1 MAPPTAED
9 IDEYRDDYRD
19 DRDDYR
25 DEQRDDYRDDRDDYR
40 DDYRGDERDDYGDER
55 DDYRDDRGGDYRGDP
70 EDQYYDE
77 RSADRPKPK
86 GYGRDSARPRYDSGG
101 RSSSISSIAGQM
113 REGRELGSTV
123 AAITLSGVDFCLHV
137 ATAIF
142 CQVEYYGE
150 HSLFW
155 AFITL
160 GVFAN
165 MIAIVMHVVRSANRR
180 EPGAED
186 SELERKFKQ
195 RPEECVLVMMFGM
208 VNTECLCFLT
218 PDPDDHAT
226 FRKLGLLASLLEG
239 VPTLGLQ
246 IAFLYTYGWV
256 SLVGLALVWTC
267 FTLSLKLMRGW
278 IICLS
283 SRCHDEARVELT
295 LTLTLPL
302 TLTLTLTTDPD
313 PDPNLDPNPDH

>member
-1 MAPPTAED
+1 MGEPIERPTAED
-9 IDEYRDDYRD
+9 IDEYRDEY
-19 DRDDYR
+19 RDDYR
-25 DEQRDDYRDDRDDYR
+25 DERDDYR
-40 DDYRGDERDDYGDER
+40 DER
-55 DDYRDDRGGDYRGDP
+55 DDYRDDYHDERDDYGDDYREDYRDERDGDFYRDD
-70 EDQYYDE
+70 ERGDQYYDE
-77 RSADRPKPK
+77 RSADRPKRK
-86 GYGRDSARPRYDSGG
+86 GYRRDSARPRYDSGG
-101 RSSSISSIAGQM
+101 RSSSISSIAAQM
-113 REGRELGSTV
+113 RERRELGSTV
-123 AAITLSGVDFCLHV
+123 AAIALSGVDFSLHV

-180 EPGAED
+180 EAGAED

-226 FRKLGLLASLLEG
+226 FRKLGLLASVLEG
-239 VPTLGLQ
+239 VP
-246 IAFLYTYGWV
+246 
-256 SLVGLALVWTC
+256 
-267 FTLSLKLMRGW
+267 
-278 IICLS
+278 
-283 SRCHDEARVELT
+283 
-295 LTLTLPL
+295 
-302 TLTLTLTTDPD
+302 
-313 PDPNLDPNPDH
+313 